1 MIAIWNIQIRNPSWP
16 FRTLMSI
23 FLMTAFTV
31 IVWAHLAYAATTV
44 KKGTQVS
51 IVNFAF
57 VSAEV
62 TIAPGDTVTWINHDG
77 APHGLEFHD
86 GGAGTDLLLPG
97 DSFSRRFNRP
107 GTYDYNCSIHPY
119 MTGRVIVRTRG
130 TP

>member
-1 MIAIWNIQIRNPSWP
+1 MITISNIQTPNPSWP
-16 FRTLMSI
+16 SRILMSLV
-23 FLMTAFTV
+23 LMTAFTV
-31 IVWAHLAYAATTV
+31 IVWAHLAYGATTA
-44 KKGTQVS
+44 KKATQVT

-57 VSAEV
+57 VSAEI

-86 GGAGTDLLLPG
+86 GGAGTDLLLP
-97 DSFSRRFNRP
+97 SATFSRRFDRP

-130 TP
+130 TH